1 MAILVTDPYV
11 EEKLKAER
19 EVSGADRFDEV
30 WDGVY
35 VMPPLAN
42 NEHQDLGFDLAV
54 IFHSVIVGIPGAR
67 VYNTVNV
74 SDREAGWKENYR
86 IPDIAVMLPGGRSKN
101 CGTHWCGGPDFI
113 TEILSADDQTRE
125 KTPFYSQIGVRELL
139 LVDRDPWQL
148 ELYRLQGADLVLA
161 GMSSLAAPAVLTST
175 VVPFSFRLVAGQDRP
190 LIEVVH
196 IQSGQRWLV

>member
-19 EVSGADRFDEV
+19 EASGADRFDEV

-42 NEHQDLGFDLAV
+42 NEHQDLGFDMAV
-54 IFHSVIVGIPGAR
+54 IFHSIIAGIAGAR

-74 SDREAGWKENYR
+74 SDRVEGWKDNYR
-86 IPDIAVMLPGGRSKN
+86 IPDIAVMLPGGRAKN

-113 TEILSADDQTRE
+113 TEILSADDRSRQ
-125 KTPFYSQIGVRELL
+125 KMPFYAQIGVRELL

-148 ELYRLQGADLVLA
+148 ELYRLQSNDLVLI
-161 GMSSLAAPAVLTST
+161 GMSNLAAPVMLNSS
-175 VVPFSFRLVAGQDRP
+175 VIPFNFRLVAGQSRP
-190 LIEVVH
+190 LIEIVET
-196 IQSGQRWLV
+196 QSGQRWLV